1 MGVLRRW
8 IAAVVLSLAAAVPAA
23 QGAALWLYEMG
34 APDMGA
40 AGAGQAA
47 KAADASTAFLNPAG
61 MTRLDRSQV
70 LLGIQ
75 PTYLDIQFDTQ
86 DSAFGGGDGGNAGG
100 FVPVGSLHYVHSL
113 TPDFKLGVSAASY
126 FGLGVDYGDDWAG
139 RYYVTEAEFLTFGI
153 TPSAAY
159 RINHWLSVG
168 AGVNILFAQLNQK
181 AAINNAVVPGQ
192 EGSSDGKIKIEDDD
206 MGYGFNLG
214 ILLEPRKGTRI
225 GIAYRSKVD
234 VEFDD
239 VAKLKRVGP
248 VLQGQLDA
256 SGLAGSKADID
267 MTVPQGVMVSAYHQI
282 TDRWAIMGNIGWQ
295 EWSEFGHS
303 DITIESSDS
312 KKFTQDLGYDD
323 TWHVAL
329 GAQCRIAEPWLWS
342 FGAAYDTSPIDGSK
356 DRTPALP
363 FDRQIRL
370 ATGIQY
376 DWSEDVTIGCAYE
389 YLDLGDADI
398 NQEGGPLKGPLKGD
412 YSPNAAHNFA
422 VNLNWKF

>member
-1 MGVLRRW
+1 
-8 IAAVVLSLAAAVPAA
+8 
-23 QGAALWLYEMG
+23 
-34 APDMGA
+34 
-40 AGAGQAA
+40 
-47 KAADASTAFLNPAG
+47 
-61 MTRLDRSQV
+61 
-70 LLGIQ
+70 
-75 PTYLDIQFDTQ
+75 
-86 DSAFGGGDGGNAGG
+86 
-100 FVPVGSLHYVHSL
+100 
-113 TPDFKLGVSAASY
+113 
-126 FGLGVDYGDDWAG
+126 
-139 RYYVTEAEFLTFGI
+139 
-153 TPSAAY
+153 
-159 RINHWLSVG
+159 VG

-181 AAINNAVVPGQ
+181 AAINNAAVPGQ

-206 MGYGFNLG
+206 TGYGFNLG
-214 ILLEPRKGTRI
+214 ILLEPREGTRI

-256 SGLAGSKADID
+256 SGLAGSKVDID

-303 DITIESSDS
+303 DITVKSTDSDS
-312 KKFTQDLGYDD
+312 FSQDYGYDD

-329 GAQCRIAEPWLWS
+329 GAQCRISEPWLWS

-356 DRTPALP
+356 ERTPALP